1 MFQRLDHI
9 AIVVS
14 DTDEALTFYQG
25 TLGLPLLF
33 SEVLEE
39 QAVRLTHLDLGNTH
53 LQLVQPLKEDHP
65 LSDYLRQRG
74 EGLHH
79 LCFQVDNV
87 PRTIEALPEHK
98 LASRDRT
105 PRRGPRGRQAAFIQP
120 ETTRGVLLEIT
131 ADPTGG
137 KSDDPRRLRKAD

>member
-1 MFQRLDHI
+1 MFRRLDHI

-14 DTDEALTFYQG
+14 DTDEALAFYRDA
-25 TLGLPLLF
+25 LGLPLLF

-53 LQLVQPLKEDHP
+53 LQLVQPLRDDHP
-65 LSDYLRQRG
+65 LRDYLNQHG

-79 LCFQVDNV
+79 LCFLVENV
-87 PRTIEALPEHK
+87 PQTMEVLPEHG
-98 LASRDRT
+98 LVSRDQA

-120 ETTRGVLLEIT
+120 ETTRRVLLEIT
-131 ADPTGG
+131 ADPAGNE
-137 KSDDPRRLRKAD
+137 

>member
-1 MFQRLDHI
+1 MLRRLDHI

-14 DTDEALTFYQG
+14 DTDEALAFYRD
-25 TLGLPLLF
+25 TLGLPLVF

-53 LQLVQPLKEDHP
+53 LQLIQPLKDDHP
-65 LSDYLRQRG
+65 LRDYLNQHG

-87 PRTIEALPEHK
+87 PQMMEALPGHG
-98 LASRDRT
+98 LVSRDQA
-105 PRRGPRGRQAAFIQP
+105 PRRGPLGRQAAFIKP
-120 ETTRGVLLEIT
+120 EMTHGVLLEIT
-131 ADPTGG
+131 ADPAGNE
-137 KSDDPRRLRKAD
+137 

>member
-1 MFQRLDHI
+1 MFRRLDHI

-14 DTDEALTFYQG
+14 DTDQALTFYRD
-25 TLGLPLLF
+25 TLRLPLLF

-53 LQLVQPLKEDHP
+53 LQLIQPLRADHP
-65 LSDYLRQRG
+65 LQDYLNQRG

-79 LCFQVDNV
+79 LCFYVDNV
-87 PRTIEALPEHK
+87 PQMIETLPDHG
-98 LASRDRT
+98 LASRDPV

-120 ETTRGVLLEIT
+120 ETTRGVLLEMT
-131 ADPTGG
+131 ADPAQ
-137 KSDDPRRLRKAD
+137 KE

>member
-1 MFQRLDHI
+1 MFRRLDHI

-14 DTDEALTFYQG
+14 DTDQALAFYRD

-53 LQLVQPLKEDHP
+53 LQLVQPLKDDHP
-65 LSDYLRQRG
+65 LRDYLRQRG

-79 LCFQVDNV
+79 LCFEVENV
-87 PRTIEALPEHK
+87 PQTMDALPSRG
-98 LASRDRT
+98 LASRDPA
-105 PRRGPRGRQAAFIQP
+105 PRRGPRGRQAAFIRP

-131 ADPTGG
+131 ADPAGN
-137 KSDDPRRLRKAD
+137 A